1 MPIAMAI
8 PAIIGAAG
16 SIGGALINRGSS
28 GGGSSASGPLLPA
41 GLDQNALQGL
51 IGKQTDLGE
60 LLKGFGTSTLN
71 RGENALRGP
80 LSYFDSILSGDR
92 GSMMEALAPEVA
104 AVNAQYQAPLK
115 EASIMGRGS
124 ALQPDLEAKRQSDIS
139 NLFFQQRPMAAD
151 KLTSIAQGLM
161 ALGTQQ
167 TGMGGQILQGASR
180 DVLDY
185 NSIIRGIQAQTRND
199 TPALFSQLGQSLG
212 PILAAVLGGRGGSSS
227 SSSSGGMGPVLI
239 GGT

>member
-1 MPIAMAI
+1 MPLAALA
-8 PAIIGAAG
+8 PELIGLG
-16 SIGGALINRGSS
+16 STIVGGLMGRHNQPSTGGA
-28 GGGSSASGPLLPA
+28 GPLLPS
-41 GLDQNALQGL
+41 GLDQGGL
-51 IGKQTDLGE
+51 LNLINKQTGMGDALS
-60 LLKGFGTSTLN
+60 LRGTSTLD
-71 RGENALRGP
+71 RGESTLTGP
-80 LSYFDSILSGDR
+80 LNYFSSILSGDR
-92 GSMMEALAPEVA
+92 GSLMEALAPEVA

-167 TGMGGQILQGASR
+167 TGMGGQMLQGASR

-199 TPALFSQLGQSLG
+199 TPAMFASLGQSLG
-212 PILAAVLGGRGGSSS
+212 PLLASILGG
-227 SSSSGGMGPVLI
+227 I
-239 GGT
+239 GGKGGGGWGDFNPGFPVIKN